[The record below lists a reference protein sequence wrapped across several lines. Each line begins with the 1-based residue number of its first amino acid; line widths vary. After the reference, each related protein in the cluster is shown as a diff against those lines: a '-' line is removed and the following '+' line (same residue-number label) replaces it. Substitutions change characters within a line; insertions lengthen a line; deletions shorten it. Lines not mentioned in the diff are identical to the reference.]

1 MSSSFEKSTNKTN
14 IKENNEDN
22 KIRFFSRNANVIKED
37 VEKGTKEWSSVPS
50 AVRRAFLRLGLISER
65 ENSANEIRD
74 SRLEATE
81 KGLVDVD
88 AEGSQV
94 ESRYPGRRGGPVD
107 FCFPLRLQV

>member
-1 MSSSFEKSTNKTN
+1 MSSSSFEKSTTNKTN
-14 IKENNEDN
+14 IKENINDTNN

-65 ENSANEIRD
+65 ENTANEIRD

-81 KGLVDVD
+81 KRLGDV
-88 AEGSQV
+88 EKRCQILLNGV
-94 ESRYPGRRGGPVD
+94 ECEREETRD
-107 FCFPLRLQV
+107 

>member
-1 MSSSFEKSTNKTN
+1 MSSPSSFEKRKVVTNKTN
-14 IKENNEDN
+14 IIIKENNDENTN
-22 KIRFFSRNANVIKED
+22 KMRFFSRNANVMKED

-81 KGLVDVD
+81 KRLGDVEKRCQILLNGVDL
-88 AEGSQV
+88 S
-94 ESRYPGRRGGPVD
+94 
-107 FCFPLRLQV
+107 LIHI